1 MSFRASRT
9 VTGVRVKLYRRILR
23 RIIGKHSELEG
34 CEGMILETLEDPDF
48 VVEGHERELLAVRH
62 YDVTPI
68 GSKDMVVVYREDK
81 GIVITAFLT
90 SKAHR
95 ITEKRRIIWQRVK

>member
-9 VTGVRVKLYRRILR
+9 VTGIMIKLYKPTLK
-23 RIIGKHSELEG
+23 RIISKHNELQG
-34 CEGMILETLEDPDF
+34 CEDMIFETLEDPDF
-48 VVEGHERELLAVRH
+48 IVKGHKHELLALRH
-62 YDVTPI
+62 YDTTPV

-90 SKAHR
+90 SKAHKM
-95 ITEKRRIIWQRVK
+95 IEKRRMVWQKVK

>member
-1 MSFRASRT
+1 LSFRASRT
-9 VTGVRVKLYRRILR
+9 VTGVRVKLYKRILR
-23 RIIGKHSELEG
+23 RIIGKHNELEG

-62 YDVTPI
+62 YDVTSI

-90 SKAHR
+90 SKAYR
-95 ITEKRRIIWQRVK
+95 ITEKRRMVWQRVK

>member
-1 MSFRASRT
+1 
-9 VTGVRVKLYRRILR
+9 VTGVRVKLYKRILR
-23 RIIGKHSELEG
+23 RIIGKHNELEG

-48 VVEGHERELLAVRH
+48 IVEGYKRELLAVRH

-68 GSKDMVVVYREDK
+68 GSKDMVLVYREDK

-90 SKAHR
+90 SKAHK
-95 ITEKRRIIWQRVK
+95 ITEKRRIVWQKVK

>member
-9 VTGVRVKLYRRILR
+9 VTGVRVKLYKRILR
-23 RIIGKHSELEG
+23 RIIGKHNELES

-62 YDVTPI
+62 YDVTPL

-95 ITEKRRIIWQRVK
+95 ITEKRRIVWQKVR

>member
-1 MSFRASRT
+1 LSFRASRT
-9 VTGVRVKLYRRILR
+9 VTGVRVKLYKQILR
-23 RIIGKHSELEG
+23 RIIGKHKELEG
-34 CEGMILETLEDPDF
+34 CEDMILETLEDPDF
-48 VVEGHERELLAVRH
+48 IVEGHKSELLAVRH

-95 ITEKRRIIWQRVK
+95 ITEKRRIVWQKVK

>member
-9 VTGVRVKLYRRILR
+9 VSGVRVKLYKRILR
-23 RIIGKHSELEG
+23 RIIGKHNELEG
-34 CEGMILETLEDPDF
+34 CEDMIFETLEDPDF
-48 VVEGHERELLAVRH
+48 VVEGHKSELLAVRH